1 MSEFELVGRIPA
13 GVGESAAAEREFGL
27 LLCTRDPKGKR
38 DGSGATLLRKIP
50 PPALWD
56 KMPEG
61 HIVVNGLGVAA
72 ATPAAD
78 GSSATSESM
87 DSAANLADLETRYYR
102 LPYDLLISAEE
113 ARFII
118 QGAAPGCL
126 SSDVRESDMPSICN
140 AHISYPPKK
149 RGKDGEEWEAF
160 WHEKV
165 HGLAGRWA
173 RVTVESQ
180 RYSFAAREK
189 KGGKARRIGTRLVM
203 KNIAAFE

>member
-27 LLCTRDPKGKR
+27 LLCTRDPKGKK
-38 DGSGATLLRKIP
+38 DASGATLLRKIP

-61 HIVVNGLGVAA
+61 HIVVNGLGIAA
-72 ATPAAD
+72 A
-78 GSSATSESM
+78 ESM
-87 DSAANLADLETRYYR
+87 DTAANLADLETRHYR

-118 QGAAPGCL
+118 QGAVPGCL
-126 SSDVRESDMPSICN
+126 SSDVHESDMPSICN
-140 AHISYPPKK
+140 AHIAYPPKK

-173 RVTVESQ
+173 RVTVEPQ
-180 RYSFAAREK
+180 RYSFATRGK